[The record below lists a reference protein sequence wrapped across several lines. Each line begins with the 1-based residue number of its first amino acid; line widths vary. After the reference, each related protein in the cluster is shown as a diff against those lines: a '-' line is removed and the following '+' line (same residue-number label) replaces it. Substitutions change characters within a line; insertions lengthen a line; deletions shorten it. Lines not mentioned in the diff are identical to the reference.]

1 MPPARP
7 DPKRCAIYTRKSTDE
22 GLEQDFNSLHAQREA
37 CEAYIRSQKAEGWR
51 LVDTA
56 YDDGGFS
63 GGTIDRPAVQRL
75 LADIR
80 GKRIDVVVVY
90 KIDRLT
96 RALADFAKMV
106 EVFDAFGVS
115 FVAATQ
121 QFNTT
126 TSMGR
131 LTLNVLLSF
140 AQFEREV
147 TAERIRDKI
156 AASKKKGMW
165 MGGVVPLG
173 YRVEDRKL
181 LVEPAEAETVRDIFR
196 RYLELGCVR
205 RLALDLERDGIRTKL
220 RTGTCGRNRG
230 GGLFGRSGLYALLA
244 NPTYVGEIRHGQE
257 RYPGQHQAI
266 LDRDT
271 WERVQ
276 RQLAD
281 HGPAMPAHRRRTVP
295 SPLAGKLFDP
305 SGERLTPSHAVKRGR
320 RYRYYISRSLVKCT
334 ADQVSAG
341 WRLPAQTVER
351 AVADALRTILADR
364 AGLTTIMR
372 AAGLAAEH
380 LSAVFAAAALRQRR
394 LASDSDAADVIT
406 EVIARADLRDDG
418 LSLTVTLA
426 ALLPPGATI
435 AQPAS
440 LAVVRALPLHIKR
453 RGHEMR
459 LVVDG
464 ATPAPQADPVLVKAV
479 ARGRRWFAELASGAV
494 PSLEALAERE
504 GVSPR
509 RITRVLPLAFLA
521 PDIVAAIVAGTQPT
535 NLTLEALTTRLT
547 LPADWAEQRR
557 LLGFA

>member
-22 GLEQDFNSLHAQREA
+22 GLEQEFNSLHAQRDS
-37 CEAYIRSQKAEGWR
+37 CEAFIRSQKAEGWR
-51 LVDTA
+51 LVEAA

-63 GGTIDRPAVQRL
+63 GGSMERPALQRL

-80 GKRIDVVVVY
+80 ARRIDIVIVY

-106 EVFDAFGVS
+106 EVFDAHSVS
-115 FVAATQ
+115 FVAVTQ

-156 AASKKKGMW
+156 AASKRKGMW

-181 LVEPAEAETVRDIFR
+181 VIIPAEAETVRMLFR

-205 RLALDLERDGIRTKL
+205 LLALELERVGIRTKL
-220 RTGTCGRNRG
+220 RSGECGRNRG
-230 GGLFGRSGLYALLA
+230 GGLFCRSGLYALLA
-244 NPTYVGEIRHGQE
+244 NPTYVGEVRHGRE

-266 LDRDT
+266 IDRGT

-276 RQLAD
+276 QNLAA
-281 HGPAMPAHRRRTVP
+281 HGPAMPSYPRRVAP
-295 SPLAGKLFDP
+295 SPLAGILFDP
-305 SGERLTPSHAVKRGR
+305 SGERLTPSHAVKKGR
-320 RYRYYISRSLVKCT
+320 HYRYYISRSLVKRT
-334 ADQVSAG
+334 ADQAPEG

-351 AVADALRTILADR
+351 AVAVSLRLLLADR
-364 AGLTTIMR
+364 AGLTTIMG
-372 AAGLAAEH
+372 AAGLAPEK
-380 LSAVFAAAALRQRR
+380 LSAVFAAA
-394 LASDSDAADVIT
+394 VIT
-406 EVIARADLRDDG
+406 ELVERADLRDDG

-426 ALLPPGATI
+426 ALLPPAAAI
-435 AQPAS
+435 AEPAA
-440 LAVVRALPLHIKR
+440 LTVVRTVPLQVKR
-453 RGHEMR
+453 RGNEMR
-459 LVVDG
+459 LVIAGV
-464 ATPAPQADPVLVKAV
+464 TPAPQADAVLIKAV
-479 ARGRRWFAELASGAV
+479 ARGRRWFSELASGAV
-494 PSLEALAERE
+494 PSLTALAERE

-509 RITRVLPLAFLA
+509 RITQVLPLAFLA
-521 PDIVAAIVAGTQPT
+521 PNIVAAIVAGTQPPH
-535 NLTLEALTTRLT
+535 LTAEALATRID

-557 LLGFA
+557 VLGFD